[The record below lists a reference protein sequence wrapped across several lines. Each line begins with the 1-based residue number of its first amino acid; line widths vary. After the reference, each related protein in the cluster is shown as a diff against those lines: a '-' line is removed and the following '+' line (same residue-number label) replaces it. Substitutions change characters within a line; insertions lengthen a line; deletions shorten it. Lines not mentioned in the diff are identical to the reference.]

1 MRAMPSSRTDDEHLG
16 DTDAEP
22 SGTRRRVL
30 RALGG
35 LGVAGVLAGGGWL
48 RRTQYLHA
56 DRDRTSLDG
65 QPQTEPRVTG
75 PNAQRVP
82 SNRYQT
88 VLDAFS
94 DRRNQTG
101 LQASIRFGDGT
112 GWDGVAG
119 HADHDRQRPL
129 GAAHH
134 LYIGSVTKLLTAT
147 LVLRHVQR
155 GLLSL
160 SDTIEKWIDLVEDDG
175 ITVRMLLNHTSG
187 IPNYTEDPWFIARYF
202 GRPTKRWTPTELVDI
217 IRGDSHRFRPGT
229 RHEYSNSNYILL
241 GIILERVTGT
251 TYGDLLKQ
259 LVRDELGYDTTYYLG
274 YPATVSIA
282 NAYDESIFKIGRRNL
297 TGFRTSLET
306 GAYAA
311 GGILSTAPNVASVVN
326 DLFNGR
332 ILDESTLDAMR
343 TFVDAPDEDVTSQVE
358 YGLGLRHLRIDGED
372 LYGHTG
378 TIPGYSAIAMHHDDP
393 EYTIA
398 VLSNVSTIDQVG
410 IYDALQR
417 ITLDE
422 YY

>member
-1 MRAMPSSRTDDEHLG
+1 M
-16 DTDAEP
+16 
-22 SGTRRRVL
+22 
-30 RALGG
+30 
-35 LGVAGVLAGGGWL
+35 AGVLAGGGWL
-48 RRTQYLHA
+48 RRTQYLHG
-56 DRDRTSLDG
+56 DRDRTSLGG
-65 QPQTEPRVTG
+65 QQQTQPRVTG

-88 VLDAFS
+88 ELDAFS
-94 DRRNQTG
+94 ARRNHTG

-112 GWDGVAG
+112 GWHGVAG

-134 LYIGSVTKLLTAT
+134 LYIGSVTKLFTAT

-155 GLLSL
+155 DVLSL
-160 SDTIEKWIDLVEDDG
+160 SDPIDNWIDLDEADG

-187 IPNYTEDPWFIARYF
+187 IPNYTENPWFIARYF
-202 GRPTKRWTPTELVDI
+202 GRPTKHWAPTELVNI
-217 IRGDSHRFRPGT
+217 IRRDDLRFQPGM

-241 GIILERVTGT
+241 GVILERATET
-251 TYGDLLKQ
+251 AYCDLIRQ
-259 LVRDELGYDTTYYLG
+259 LIRDELGYDDTYYLG
-274 YPATVSIA
+274 YPATVPIA

-311 GGILSTAPNVASVVN
+311 GGILSTAPDVAGVVN

-332 ILDESTLDAMR
+332 ILDEATLDAMR
-343 TFVDAPDEDVTSQVE
+343 TFVDAPDEDVTTQEE
-358 YGLGLRHLRIDGED
+358 YGLGLRHLRIDGKD

-378 TIPGYSAIAMHHDDP
+378 TIPGYSVIAMHHDDP

-398 VLSNVSTIDQVG
+398 VLSNVSTIDQAG
-410 IYDALQR
+410 IYGALQR
-417 ITLDE
+417 ITLEE

>member
-1 MRAMPSSRTDDEHLG
+1 MQPQGDDDG
-16 DTDAEP
+16 PTDTDGKL
-22 SGTRRRVL
+22 SGTRRNLL
-30 RALGG
+30 RSMGG

-48 RRTQYLHA
+48 RRTHYLHA
-56 DRDRTSLDG
+56 DRDRSNLGG
-65 QPQTEPRVTG
+65 QPQTDPRVTG
-75 PNAQRVP
+75 PNAGQVQ
-82 SNRYQT
+82 SNRYQGI
-88 VLDAFS
+88 LDMFS

-112 GWDGVAG
+112 SWHGVTG
-119 HADHDRQRPL
+119 HADHDRQRLL
-129 GAAHH
+129 GAGHH
-134 LYIGSVTKLLTAT
+134 LYIGSVSKLLTAT
-147 LVLRHVQR
+147 LVLWHVQR
-155 GLLSL
+155 GVFSL
-160 SDTIEKWIDLVEDDG
+160 SGPIDNWIDLEEDDG
-175 ITVRMLLNHTSG
+175 TTVRMLLNHTSG
-187 IPNYTEDPWFIARYF
+187 IPNYTENPWFIARYF
-202 GRPTKRWTPTELVDI
+202 GRPTKRWTPTELVEI
-217 IRGDSHRFRPGT
+217 IRDDSFRFEPGK

-241 GIILERVTGT
+241 GSILERATET
-251 TYGDLLKQ
+251 TYSDLLRQ
-259 LVRDELGYDTTYYLG
+259 LLRDELGYDRTHYLG
-274 YPATVSIA
+274 YPDTVPIA
-282 NAYDESIFKIGRRNL
+282 NGYDESIFNLGRRNL

-311 GGILSTAPNVASVVN
+311 GGVLSTAPDIAGFVN

-332 ILDESTLDAMR
+332 ILDESTLKAMR

-398 VLSNVSTIDQVG
+398 VLSNVSTIDQTG
-410 IYDALQR
+410 IFGALQR

>member
-1 MRAMPSSRTDDEHLG
+1 MRSPQTDNEDPT

-22 SGTRRRVL
+22 SGTRRHVL
-30 RALGG
+30 RSLGG

-56 DRDRTSLDG
+56 DRDRTSIGG

-75 PNAQRVP
+75 PSAQRVP
-82 SNRYQT
+82 SDRYQR
-88 VLDAFS
+88 VLDTFS
-94 DRRNQTG
+94 DRRSQTG

-112 GWDGVAG
+112 GWHSVAG

-134 LYIGSVTKLLTAT
+134 LYIGSVTKLFTAI

-155 GLLSL
+155 GVLSL
-160 SDTIEKWIDLVEDDG
+160 SDPIANWIDLDEDDG

-187 IPNYTEDPWFIARYF
+187 IPNYTEDLWFIARYF
-202 GRPTKRWTPTELVDI
+202 GRPTKRLTPTELLDV
-217 IRGDSHRFRPGT
+217 IRGGSPRFQPGT

-241 GIILERVTGT
+241 GVVLERTTGRP
-251 TYGDLLKQ
+251 YGDLLGQ
-259 LVRDELGYDTTYYLG
+259 LVRDELEYDRTYYLG
-274 YPATVSIA
+274 YPDTAPIA
-282 NAYDESIFKIGRRNL
+282 NGYDESIFDLGRRNL

-311 GGILSTAPNVASVVN
+311 GGILSTAPDVVSVVS

-343 TFVDAPDEDVTSQVE
+343 TFVNAPDEDVTTQVE

-378 TIPGYSAIAMHHDDP
+378 TIPGYSAVAMYHEDP

-398 VLSNVSTIDQVG
+398 VLSNVSTIDQAG
-410 IYDALQR
+410 IYGALQR
-417 ITLDE
+417 VTLDE